1 MIQIEDK
8 KFVPYLTSDEVQGI
22 VSQMADQISAD
33 YEDKPLVL
41 LGILNGSFMFLSDL
55 VKKMTIDPEIS
66 FLKLASYEG
75 SKSTGKVKDLI
86 GLDEDLDQKHVL
98 IIEDIVDTGNT
109 LAHIISALENEGA
122 ESVKIAT
129 LFFKSKVY
137 SKDIPVDYVGKAI
150 PNDFVVGYGMDY
162 NGHGRTLP
170 DVYQQE
176 G

>member
-8 KFVPYLTSDEVQGI
+8 KFVPYLTSDEVQDI

-33 YEDKPLVL
+33 YADKPLVL

-75 SKSTGKVKDLI
+75 IKSTGKVKDLI

-129 LFFKSKVY
+129 LFFKPKVY
-137 SKDIPVDYVGKAI
+137 TKDISVDYVGKAI